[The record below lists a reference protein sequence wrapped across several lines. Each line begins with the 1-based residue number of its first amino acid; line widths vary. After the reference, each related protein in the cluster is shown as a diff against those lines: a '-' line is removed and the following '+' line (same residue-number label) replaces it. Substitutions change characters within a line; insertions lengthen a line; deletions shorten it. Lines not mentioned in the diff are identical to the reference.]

1 MRPIVEIIAENPSAD
16 IHDTIDTALTAFNA
30 EMRGLAPETP
40 DFAVVLRDPQTNT
53 VIGGLYGTDDYGWTY
68 IKFLLVPESCRGMG
82 LGAQLLS
89 TAEEIAQKRGSI
101 GVWLGTFAFQ
111 ARAFYEKQGY
121 VLFGELEGD
130 GGAVPLY
137 FMKKR
142 LR

>member
-1 MRPIVEIIAENPSAD
+1 MRPTVEIISENPSPE

-30 EMRGLAPETP
+30 EMRGFVPETP
-40 DFAVVLRDPQTNT
+40 DFAIVLRDPQTNAVT
-53 VIGGLYGTDDYGWTY
+53 GGLYGTDDYGWTF
-68 IKFLLVPESCRGMG
+68 IKFLVVPESYRGMG
-82 LGAQLLS
+82 FGAELL
-89 TAEEIAQKRGSI
+89 AEAEAIARTRGSI

-121 VLFGELEGD
+121 TLFGELEGGD
-130 GGAVPLY
+130 GAIPLY

>member
-30 EMRGLAPETP
+30 EMRGFEPETP
-40 DFAVVLRDPQTNT
+40 DFAVVLRDPQTNA

-68 IKFLLVPESCRGMG
+68 IKFLLVPKSCRGMG
-82 LGAQLLS
+82 LGAELLAA
-89 TAEEIAQKRGSI
+89 AEEIARKRGSI

-111 ARAFYEKQGY
+111 ARAFYERQGY
-121 VLFGELEGD
+121 VLFGELEGE
-130 GGAVPLY
+130 GGAIPLY

-142 LR
+142 LK

>member
-16 IHDTIDTALTAFNA
+16 IHDTIDTALTAFNV
-30 EMRGLAPETP
+30 EMRGFAPETP
-40 DFAVVLRDPQTNT
+40 DFAVVLRDPQTSA

-68 IKFLLVPESCRGMG
+68 IKFLLVPKCYRGMG
-82 LGAQLLS
+82 LGAELLAA
-89 TAEEIAQKRGSI
+89 AEVIARQRGSI

-111 ARAFYEKQGY
+111 ARAFYERQGY

-130 GGAVPLY
+130 GGAIPLY

-142 LR
+142 LG